1 MVLHS
6 EDCPA
11 EEVSVRK
18 GSMVISMI
26 SREWRLPRKLW
37 LGTVVSCLKSASDP
51 VGAFQLSGG
60 FQLAVFLTGERVFVV
75 VVAVV
80 ICLFYELV
88 PRWPAHHL
96 PLSGQPTIF
105 SSVASTSSSPQWL
118 AHHLLLSGST
128 PSSPQWLAHHL
139 LSSG

>member
-11 EEVSVRK
+11 EELSVRK

-60 FQLAVFLTGERVFVV
+60 FQLAVFLTGERVSVV

-88 PRWPAHHL
+88 PHWPAHRL
-96 PLSGQPTIF
+96 PLSGYHTVFPL
-105 SSVASTSSSPQWL
+105 VASP
-118 AHHLLLSGST
+118 
-128 PSSPQWLAHHL
+128 PSSPQWPTHHL
-139 LSSG
+139 FLSG